1 VPLDNLRKPNCPSA
15 VNLRAFSLLS
25 PLGIGYHALML
36 PGTNFARQEESKPD
50 GLDDMIARG
59 RKFIAFVL
67 VAGSLAGAY
76 WLLLAFAGFPSAAL
90 AAAGRVTIVS
100 EGVPRTAILVQ
111 HRRLKQARR
120 PAVIILRGG
129 RERGAR
135 LRRIFGFEE
144 MARSSGAVLIYP
156 EPLAGRWAD
165 APGPEARR
173 DSVFIH
179 DLIAK
184 FVARGIADRGKV
196 FLVGIGT
203 GGMMALRLACD
214 EKNVFAGI
222 AVLGASLPSD
232 LEASCKPSH
241 PVPLMMIAGTTDTVA
256 PFHGDEA
263 SLPHGKTE
271 LLSIDATLGLFGK
284 AAGCAGGMTTT
295 SFPGKD
301 LHDGARVYLDKLN
314 NCQVPVEAVR
324 IEGGGHPLP
333 GLSSE
338 GGPGHGLAKGDFNS
352 TKLVWDFFRPLGG

>member
-1 VPLDNLRKPNCPSA
+1 
-15 VNLRAFSLLS
+15 
-25 PLGIGYHALML
+25 M
-36 PGTNFARQEESKPD
+36 
-50 GLDDMIARG
+50 RG
-59 RKFIAFVL
+59 RKLIAFAL
-67 VAGSLAGAY
+67 VAGSLAGAC
-76 WLLLAFAGFPSAAL
+76 WLLLAVTGPAAW

-100 EGVPRTAILVQ
+100 DGVPRTAILVQ

-120 PAVIILRGG
+120 PAVVILRGG
-129 RERGAR
+129 RDKGAR

-156 EPLAGRWAD
+156 EPLAGHWGD

-196 FLVGIGT
+196 FLVGMAT

-214 EKNVFAGI
+214 EKNHFAGL
-222 AVLGASLPSD
+222 AVIGASMPAD
-232 LEASCKPSH
+232 LEASCKPSR
-241 PVPLMMIAGTTDTVA
+241 PIPLMMIAGTADLVV
-256 PFHGDEA
+256 PVHGGTA

-295 SFPGKD
+295 ILPGKD
-301 LHDGARVYLDKLN
+301 MHDGTRAYLDKLN
-314 NCQVPVEAVR
+314 NCKVPVEAVR
-324 IEGGGHPLP
+324 IEGGGHALL

-338 GGPGHGLAKGDFNS
+338 AGPGHGLAKGDVNS
-352 TKLVWDFFRPLGG
+352 AKLVWDFFRSLGG

>member
-1 VPLDNLRKPNCPSA
+1 
-15 VNLRAFSLLS
+15 
-25 PLGIGYHALML
+25 L
-36 PGTNFARQEESKPD
+36 PGKKNRSAD
-50 GLDDMIARG
+50 GLKDMIARG
-59 RKFIAFVL
+59 RKLIAFVHG
-67 VAGSLAGAY
+67 AGSLAGAS
-76 WLLLAFAGFPSAAL
+76 WLLLAFIGFPSAAL

-100 EGVPRTAILVQ
+100 DGVPRTAILVQ

-129 RERGAR
+129 REKGAR
-135 LRRIFGFEE
+135 LRRIFGLEE

-156 EPLAGRWAD
+156 EPLAGRWGD

-173 DSVFIH
+173 DAVFIH

-214 EKNVFAGI
+214 EKNVFAGM

-241 PVPLMMIAGTTDTVA
+241 PIPLMMIAGTPDTLT
-256 PFHGDEA
+256 PFPGGKA

-271 LLSIDATLGLFGK
+271 LLPIDATLGLFGK

-295 SFPGKD
+295 IFPGKD
-301 LHDGARVYLDKLN
+301 LHDGTRAYLDKLN
-314 NCQVPVEAVR
+314 NCKVPVEAVR
-324 IEGGGHPLP
+324 IEAGGHALA

-338 GGPGHGLAKGDFNS
+338 GGPGHGLAKGDANS
-352 TKLVWDFFRPLGG
+352 AKLVWDFFRPLGG

>member
-1 VPLDNLRKPNCPSA
+1 LLDKKNRSA
-15 VNLRAFSLLS
+15 DDL
-25 PLGIGYHALML
+25 
-36 PGTNFARQEESKPD
+36 EE
-50 GLDDMIARG
+50 MIARG
-59 RKFIAFVL
+59 RKLIAFVL
-67 VAGSLAGAY
+67 VAGSLAGA
-76 WLLLAFAGFPSAAL
+76 WLLLLALTGFPSAAL

-129 RERGAR
+129 REKGAR
-135 LRRIFGFEE
+135 LRRTSGFEE

-156 EPLAGRWAD
+156 EPLAGHWG

-173 DSVFIH
+173 DSVFIR

-196 FLVGIGT
+196 FLVGIAT

-214 EKNVFAGI
+214 EKNVFAGM

-241 PVPLMMIAGTTDTVA
+241 PIPLMMIAGTADTVV
-256 PFHGDEA
+256 PYHGGKA
-263 SLPHGKTE
+263 SLPHGNTE
-271 LLSIDATLGLFGK
+271 LLSIEATLGLFGK
-284 AAGCAGGMTTT
+284 AASCAGGMTVTV
-295 SFPGKD
+295 FPDKD
-301 LHDGARVYLDKLN
+301 THDGTRVYLDKLN

-324 IEGGGHPLP
+324 IEGGGHALP
-333 GLSSE
+333 GLLSE
-338 GGPGHGLAKGDFNS
+338 AGPGHGLATGDVNS
-352 TKLVWDFFRPLGG
+352 AKLVWDFFRPLGG